1 MSKSFS
7 QLALRNELLLST
19 SEMGYTELT
28 DIQALSLPVMLAGQD
43 VLAQAK
49 TGSGKTA
56 AFGLNLLQ
64 SLDETKTYTHGLVL
78 CPTRELADQV
88 AEQLRLLAKKMSN
101 VKITT
106 LYGGIPMNGQI
117 ATLKHR
123 PHIIVGTPGRVMDHM
138 LKHRISLKD
147 MQQLVLDEADRML
160 DMGFEDELEVI
171 FKHLPREHQTLLFSA
186 TYPDGIA
193 RISETIQKDPQRI
206 EADVL
211 HQSHKIEQLAFKVN
225 DEHRTDAVA
234 ALLSHY
240 QAQASI
246 VFCQTKAQTF
256 TVTEDLQQKGFS
268 AVALN
273 GDIEQRERTKVLTR
287 FAHKSALVLVAT
299 DVASRGLDIDAV
311 DLVVNYNVTDE
322 PDVYVHRIGRT
333 GRADATG
340 RAVTLVSDKE
350 TQALKAI
357 EAHAQVVLKPKGIE
371 SIRFHANRI
380 VQPEYVTVSIDG
392 GKRQKL
398 RPGDILGALTKEAG
412 IDGGDIG
419 KINVTNQISFIA
431 IKIRSVKRALAQ
443 FREGKIKGKRFKA
456 RRCV

>member
-138 LKHRISLKD
+138 L
-147 MQQLVLDEADRML
+147 
-160 DMGFEDELEVI
+160 
-171 FKHLPREHQTLLFSA
+171 
-186 TYPDGIA
+186 
-193 RISETIQKDPQRI
+193 
-206 EADVL
+206 
-211 HQSHKIEQLAFKVN
+211 
-225 DEHRTDAVA
+225 
-234 ALLSHY
+234 
-240 QAQASI
+240 
-246 VFCQTKAQTF
+246 
-256 TVTEDLQQKGFS
+256 
-268 AVALN
+268 
-273 GDIEQRERTKVLTR
+273 
-287 FAHKSALVLVAT
+287 
-299 DVASRGLDIDAV
+299 
-311 DLVVNYNVTDE
+311 
-322 PDVYVHRIGRT
+322 
-333 GRADATG
+333 
-340 RAVTLVSDKE
+340 
-350 TQALKAI
+350 
-357 EAHAQVVLKPKGIE
+357 
-371 SIRFHANRI
+371 
-380 VQPEYVTVSIDG
+380 
-392 GKRQKL
+392 
-398 RPGDILGALTKEAG
+398 
-412 IDGGDIG
+412 
-419 KINVTNQISFIA
+419 
-431 IKIRSVKRALAQ
+431 
-443 FREGKIKGKRFKA
+443 
-456 RRCV
+456 